1 MLFKFGK
8 NTEQISEKTST
19 SIEYADMYN
28 RIALC
33 RGCKLFSSF
42 VKAEK
47 FFDLVWAMNV
57 N

>member
-1 MLFKFGK
+1 MLYKFGK